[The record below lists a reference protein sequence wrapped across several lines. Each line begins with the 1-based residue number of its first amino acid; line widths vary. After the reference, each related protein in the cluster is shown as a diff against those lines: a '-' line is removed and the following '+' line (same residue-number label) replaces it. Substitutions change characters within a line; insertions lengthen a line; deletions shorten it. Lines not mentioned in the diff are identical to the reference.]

1 MRVRFD
7 PSKLRY
13 NKFFQV
19 GSGNNAPQYFEGL
32 PVYFQKGHGYYR
44 NQSGAGIGDVF
55 RRLWRF
61 LKFVVA
67 NAGRALGEERLAT
80 SARILNNVVDG
91 GNIKDALQSE
101 GKEGLRNLLLKAEHK
116 LASQRGQG
124 RKRKNKN
131 TVVLKPEDFIGKS
144 VLKKSVK
151 NKKLRIDA
159 LGQF

>member
-7 PSKLRY
+7 PSELRY
-13 NKFFQV
+13 DKFFQV
-19 GSGNNAPQYFEGL
+19 GSGINTPQYFEGL
-32 PVYFQKGHGYYR
+32 PVYFQRGHGYYR

-61 LKFVVA
+61 LKTVVA
-67 NAGRALGEERLAT
+67 SAGRALGEEGLAT
-80 SARILNNVVDG
+80 SARVLNNVVEG
-91 GNIKDALQSE
+91 GNIKEVLQSE
-101 GKEGLRNLLLKAEHK
+101 GKEGLRNLLSKAEQR

-124 RKRKNKN
+124 KKRRKKN

-144 VLKKSVK
+144 VLKKFVK
-151 NKKLRIDA
+151 NKKPRIDA